1 MLNKFK
7 VYATILIC
15 GITSALVSDINVKEE
30 KEPVKVSH
38 NISSVEQIKKANIVD
53 VKDIMI
59 EASQKY
65 KPTEVEKKKSE
76 KKASEEKKVNEKDV
90 YRLAQ
95 LIYSE
100 NGISCDKCKLLTGI
114 VVMKRVKSK
123 YYPNTIEGVISQRGQ
138 YAVYINGTID
148 CKPDNSCLNIAR
160 DILEN
165 ELEKN
170 YPDGL
175 VYQSEFVQGSSL
187 YLHCGNQYFC
197 LL

>member
-38 NISSVEQIKKANIVD
+38 NISSVEQIKKADIID
-53 VKDIMI
+53 VKDIML
-59 EASQKY
+59 EALQKY
-65 KPTEVEKKKSE
+65 KPTEVEKKKS
-76 KKASEEKKVNEKDV
+76 EKKVNEKDV

-100 NGISCDKCKLLTGI
+100 NGISCDECKLLTGI

-160 DILEN
+160 DILKN

-175 VYQSEFVQGSSL
+175 VYQSEFLQGSSL
-187 YLHCGNQYFC
+187 YFNCGNQYFC

>member
-1 MLNKFK
+1 MLNK
-7 VYATILIC
+7 VYVTILIC
-15 GITSALVSDINVKEE
+15 GITSALILDINVKEE
-30 KEPVKVSH
+30 KEPVKISH
-38 NISSVEQIKKANIVD
+38 NISSVEQIKKAHIAD
-53 VKDIMI
+53 IKDIMV

-65 KPTEVEKKKSE
+65 EHTEVEKEKS
-76 KKASEEKKVNEKDV
+76 EKKVNEKDV

-123 YYPNTIEGVISQRGQ
+123 HYPNTIEGVISQRGQ
-138 YAVYINGTID
+138 YAVYINDTID

-165 ELEKN
+165 ELEKK

-175 VYQSEFVQGSSL
+175 VYQSEFLQGSSL

-197 LL
+197 LLLFRQ